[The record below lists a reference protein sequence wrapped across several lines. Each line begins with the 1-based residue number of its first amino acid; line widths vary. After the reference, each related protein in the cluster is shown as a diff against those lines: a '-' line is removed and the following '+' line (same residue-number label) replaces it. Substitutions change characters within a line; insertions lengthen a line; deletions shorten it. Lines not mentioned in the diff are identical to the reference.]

1 MTRQEA
7 YEAMLR
13 GDKVR
18 HDNYSSDEYLMINK
32 YGDFETED
40 EYTHGG
46 IFDEFWTKYQKWED
60 GWELF
65 GE

>member
-1 MTRQEA
+1 MTKQEA
-7 YEAMLR
+7 YEAMLA
-13 GDKVR
+13 GKKVS
-18 HDNYSSDEYLMINK
+18 HNYYSNDEYLMINK
-32 YGDFETED
+32 DGDFQTED
-40 EYTHGG
+40 GFTHGG